1 MKLLSCILLML
12 ALAITAAAADV
23 TGKWSGT
30 FTVTGPDGSAGDSN
44 PAFLILKQSGTTLTG
59 TAGGD
64 EAEQFPIENAKIE
77 NNKITGTVNSS
88 DGATY
93 TVSLTVDGDRMT
105 GEVTVSQGGQT
116 MQGKIELK
124 RVS

>member
-1 MKLLSCILLML
+1 ML

>member
-1 MKLLSCILLML
+1 MKLLSCIFLIVAL
-12 ALAITAAAADV
+12 ALTAAAADV

-44 PAFLILKQSGTTLTG
+44 PAFLILKQSGSTLTG
-59 TAGGD
+59 TAGSD
-64 EAEQFPIENAKIE
+64 ESEQWSIENAKIE
-77 NNKITGTVNSS
+77 NNKITGTVNPS

-116 MQGKIELK
+116 MKGKIELK

>member
-1 MKLLSCILLML
+1 MKLLSIVFLTL

-23 TGKWSGT
+23 SGKWSGS

-44 PAFLILKQSGTTLTG
+44 PAFLILKQTGATLTG

-64 EAEQFPIENAKIE
+64 EAEQWPIENAKIE
-77 NNKITGTVNSS
+77 NNKITGSVNPS
-88 DGATY
+88 DGATC

-116 MQGKIELK
+116 MKGKIELK
-124 RVS
+124 RVP

>member
-1 MKLLSCILLML
+1 MKLFSIVFLIL

-30 FTVTGPDGSAGDSN
+30 FTVTGPDGSAGESN
-44 PAFLILKQSGTTLTG
+44 PAFLILKQSGSTLTG
-59 TAGGD
+59 TAGSD

-77 NNKITGTVNSS
+77 NNKITGTVNPS

-93 TVSLTVDGDRMT
+93 TVSLTVDRDRIT

-116 MQGKIELK
+116 MKGKIELK

>member
-1 MKLLSCILLML
+1 
-12 ALAITAAAADV
+12 V
-23 TGKWSGT
+23 
-30 FTVTGPDGSAGDSN
+30 N
-44 PAFLILKQSGTTLTG
+44 P
-59 TAGGD
+59 
-64 EAEQFPIENAKIE
+64 
-77 NNKITGTVNSS
+77 S

-116 MQGKIELK
+116 MKGKIELK